1 MKKILFALV
10 MLISITA
17 MGQDS
22 TQTKPF
28 YNSQNQTF
36 LKELQQI
43 QPAHYKL
50 PYEGFFVNYA
60 FDDTSA
66 ALVNL
71 FFSKRRNTYW
81 GFIGI
86 DGGLLAISLAGSKVE
101 EVCVT
106 KPQLGS
112 CLAEKRRVY
121 EPWTTPVVL
130 IGMGGALTYVIVR
143 LSTFSRQK
151 LLVILK
157 DYVNG
162 RPIPDKIKRR
172 LLPKY
177 FPGYVSV
184 KP

>member
-1 MKKILFALV
+1 LASAGHLRRILPLPNH
-10 MLISITA
+10 LYSET
-17 MGQDS
+17 
-22 TQTKPF
+22 
-28 YNSQNQTF
+28 NQK
-36 LKELQQI
+36 LLQSLETI

-50 PYEGFFVNYA
+50 NYEAFFVNYA

-81 GFIGI
+81 GFMGMN
-86 DGGLLAISLAGSKVE
+86 GGLMAISLAGSKEE
-101 EVCVT
+101 EVCIS

-130 IGMGGALTYVIVR
+130 IGMGGALTYVSVR
-143 LSTFSRQK
+143 LSTFSRRK

-157 DYVNG
+157 DYANG
-162 RPIPDKIKRR
+162 KPIP
-172 LLPKY
+172 PKFRQRVLVKH
-177 FPGYVSV
+177 FPVR
-184 KP
+184 